1 MKTTQ
6 FKRLAATLLFVTA
19 MVMPS
24 STWAQSTITPKE
36 PSTGD
41 GSENSPYEISNAE
54 ELYWFAALVNGEL
67 GGETPNASA
76 KLTADISVNSYV
88 LDYDGTLNN
97 NGDGFETWTPIGNGS
112 NLYTGTFDGQ
122 GHTISGLYFN
132 ISECNIVGLFGANKG
147 TIKNVGVVDSYF
159 YGRDYVGGVCGANSE
174 GGTITGCYNTGM
186 VSGNFQVG
194 GVCGLNDGSTITG
207 CYNTGTVSGSNLPG
221 GVCGIN
227 DKGTITGCYT
237 NSGVVCENNGGT
249 VTYCGVKNGYEFR
262 DGTVCSLL
270 NTALKTAKASVRFYQ
285 GTNYPELFMNVP
297 SLVDDVYQISN
308 KGDLYA
314 FALIVNNGETS
325 AKAVLTANITVN
337 TGVLKEDGTLA
348 DNYSGF
354 ETWTPIGK
362 DQNPYTGTFDGQG
375 HTISGLYF
383 NNSGSKYVGLFRKN
397 DGTIKNVGVVD
408 SYFCG
413 SSYVGGVCGGNVAQN
428 ENTSITNCYNTGA
441 VSGSSYVGG
450 VCGYADN
457 GSISYCYNTG
467 AVSGSSNVGGVCGLN
482 YGTISNCYFDN
493 NKCNYNAV
501 GDNSGTVTNTSGKT
515 TEEFASGEVCYLLN
529 GSSPYGE
536 WGQTLSGT
544 GKQDYPVLG
553 GLPVYYRDEVYTNTY
568 GILTVGTHT
577 ITTSNEPPIW
587 YEFTPEA
594 DGNYRFSSKTIL
606 GSICVNTEMTINNMQ
621 SMSYSPSYELSA
633 KTTYYVYL
641 YCAPG
646 KYDLTIEKLN
656 STLKTGDNEIIVST
670 TGRLWYEF
678 TPSETGSYQFSSTD
692 LEGGYLYVVKN
703 KNATDDSRYIPYA
716 PVYELTA
723 DNIYYVAVSYAPGTY
738 SLTIKKLDT
747 TLEVGTNEF
756 EVSAPLVW
764 YEFTPTET
772 GSYQFSSTQL
782 TAGNLYVNTT
792 KTESDYT
799 EITTSPTYDLE
810 AATAYYVAVSAT
822 PGSYDLTITRLNN
835 TPTAMEVVTAPQIY
849 AVDGRIVCEGE
860 FRIYDLLGR
869 DVTRLN
875 GSLSGVYVVKTA
887 NAAVKV
893 VVR

>member
-132 ISECNIVGLFGANKG
+132 ISECNIVGLFGANRG

-194 GVCGLNDGSTITG
+194 GVCGLNDCSTITC

-249 VTYCGVKNGYEFR
+249 VTYCEVKNVYEFR

-285 GTNYPELFMNVP
+285 GRNYPELFMNVP

-413 SSYVGGVCGGNVAQN
+413 SSYVGGVCGGIQVESNFTA
-428 ENTSITNCYNTGA
+428 TITNCYYNSEKYTG
-441 VSGSSYVGG
+441 
-450 VCGYADN
+450 
-457 GSISYCYNTG
+457 
-467 AVSGSSNVGGVCGLN
+467 
-482 YGTISNCYFDN
+482 
-493 NKCNYNAV
+493 NAV
-501 GDNSGTVTNTSGKT
+501 GDNNGTVTKVEGKT
-515 TEEFASGEVCYLLN
+515 TEQFKSGEVAYLLSQGTE
-529 GSSPYGE
+529 GSV
-536 WGQTLSGT
+536 WGQQLGT
-544 GKQDYPVLG
+544 DDYPVLSDYKVIKAAEG
-553 GLPVYYRDEVYTNTY
+553 DNKTYWATFSNQSSDMDLSGLTIYTATVSE
-568 GILTVGTHT
+568 GILTLTPCTNHIVAKGEGVLVKGNSEYLNALMLNDDTEKAEANNDLVAT
-577 ITTSNEPPIW
+577 PAEPTVINATT
-587 YEFTPEA
+587 
-594 DGNYRFSSKTIL
+594 GHVLYRLTYNK
-606 GSICVNTEMTINNMQ
+606 V
-621 SMSYSPSYELSA
+621 SA
-633 KTTYYVYL
+633 KEGLGFYL
-641 YCAPG
+641 G
-646 KYDLTIEKLN
+646 LVGESKDG
-656 STLKTGDNEIIVST
+656 SQLK
-670 TGRLWYEF
+670 
-678 TPSETGSYQFSSTD
+678 
-692 LEGGYLYVVKN
+692 
-703 KNATDDSRYIPYA
+703 
-716 PVYELTA
+716 
-723 DNIYYVAVSYAPGTY
+723 
-738 SLTIKKLDT
+738 
-747 TLEVGTNEF
+747 
-756 EVSAPLVW
+756 
-764 YEFTPTET
+764 
-772 GSYQFSSTQL
+772 
-782 TAGNLYVNTT
+782 
-792 KTESDYT
+792 
-799 EITTSPTYDLE
+799 
-810 AATAYYVAVSAT
+810 AT
-822 PGSYDLTITRLNN
+822 PGK
-835 TPTAMEVVTAPQIY
+835 A
-849 AVDGRIVCEGE
+849 
-860 FRIYDLLGR
+860 
-869 DVTRLN
+869 
-875 GSLSGVYVVKTA
+875 
-887 NAAVKV
+887 
-893 VVR
+893 

>member
-1 MKTTQ
+1 MKIKFTQ
-6 FKRLAATLLFVTA
+6 FRWLVTMILFVTA
-19 MVMPS
+19 MAMPKMA
-24 STWAQSTITPKE
+24 WAEIKPTQPNI
-36 PSTGD
+36 GD
-41 GSENSPYEISNAE
+41 GTSADPYQIGTPG

-132 ISECNIVGLFGANKG
+132 ISEWNIVGLFGANKG

-159 YGRDYVGGVCGANSE
+159 YGCDYVGGVCGANSE

-354 ETWTPIGK
+354 EIWTPIGK

-450 VCGYADN
+450 VCG
-457 GSISYCYNTG
+457 GIQ
-467 AVSGSSNVGGVCGLN
+467 VESNFTA
-482 YGTISNCYFDN
+482 TITNCYYN
-493 NKCNYNAV
+493 SEKYTGNAV
-501 GDNSGTVTNTSGKT
+501 GDNNGTVTKVEGKT
-515 TEEFASGEVCYLLN
+515 TEQFKSGEVAYLLSQ
-529 GSSPYGE
+529 GSEGSV
-536 WGQTLSGT
+536 WGQQLGT
-544 GKQDYPVLG
+544 DNYPVLG
-553 GLPVYYRDEVYTNTY
+553 
-568 GILTVGTHT
+568 
-577 ITTSNEPPIW
+577 
-587 YEFTPEA
+587 
-594 DGNYRFSSKTIL
+594 SKYKI
-606 GSICVNTEMTINNMQ
+606 IK
-621 SMSYSPSYELSA
+621 SA
-633 KTTYYVYL
+633 KGDKDANENDTYWATFSNLNSDVTLFVPSPRNLNVYNATVSSGTMTLKKRTDNQVAKEEGVLLKTDGEYVNAKANETNGLDKVDYANNNLVATPATEETIKAETGYTLYRLTYNNVSEKTGLGFYL
-641 YCAPG
+641 GLVKDAEGTVLSQDGSQLKATPG
-646 KYDLTIEKLN
+646 KAY
-656 STLKTGDNEIIVST
+656 
-670 TGRLWYEF
+670 
-678 TPSETGSYQFSSTD
+678 
-692 LEGGYLYVVKN
+692 
-703 KNATDDSRYIPYA
+703 
-716 PVYELTA
+716 
-723 DNIYYVAVSYAPGTY
+723 
-738 SLTIKKLDT
+738 
-747 TLEVGTNEF
+747 LEV
-756 EVSAPLVW
+756 
-764 YEFTPTET
+764 
-772 GSYQFSSTQL
+772 
-782 TAGNLYVNTT
+782 TT
-792 KTESDYT
+792 
-799 EITTSPTYDLE
+799 E
-810 AATAYYVAVSAT
+810 AATKPSNAAPARGFVF
-822 PGSYDLTITRLNN
+822 PGDDDTTGIGEIVIDGDAGISGSSNANDRIYNLQGQQ
-835 TPTAMEVVTAPQIY
+835 VTAP
-849 AVDGRIVCEGE
+849 
-860 FRIYDLLGR
+860 
-869 DVTRLN
+869 
-875 GSLSGVYVVKTA
+875 VKGLYIK
-887 NAAVKV
+887 NNKKV
-893 VVR
+893 VIK

>member
-1 MKTTQ
+1 MKIKLTQ
-6 FKRLAATLLFVTA
+6 FKWLATTLLFVTA

-97 NGDGFETWTPIGNGS
+97 NGYGFETWTPIGNGS

-159 YGRDYVGGVCGANSE
+159 YGSDYVGGVCGANSE

-186 VSGNFQVG
+186 VSGIFQVG

-207 CYNTGTVSGSNLPG
+207 CYNTGMVSGISQVG

-249 VTYCGVKNGYEFR
+249 VTYCEVKNGYEFR

-285 GTNYPELFMNVP
+285 GRNYPELFMNVP

-450 VCGYADN
+450 VCGGNVAQN
-457 GSISYCYNTG
+457 ENTSITNCYNTG
-467 AVSGSSNVGGVCGLN
+467 AVSGSSYVGGVCGGIQVESN
-482 YGTISNCYFDN
+482 FTATITNCYYN
-493 NKCNYNAV
+493 SEKYTGNAV
-501 GDNSGTVTNTSGKT
+501 GDNNGTVTKVEGKT
-515 TEEFASGEVCYLLN
+515 TEQFKSGEVAYLLSQ
-529 GSSPYGE
+529 GS
-536 WGQTLSGT
+536 
-544 GKQDYPVLG
+544 
-553 GLPVYYRDEVYTNTY
+553 
-568 GILTVGTHT
+568 TVTDVE
-577 ITTSNEPPIW
+577 N
-587 YEFTPEA
+587 
-594 DGNYRFSSKTIL
+594 
-606 GSICVNTEMTINNMQ
+606 
-621 SMSYSPSYELSA
+621 
-633 KTTYYVYL
+633 TTYYSGSVWGQQLGTDDYPIIGSAYKVLKAAQDGQEGTNYWATFSNRNSNAELMASTGEITVYNATVSGGTL
-641 YCAPG
+641 TLTKRSDKKVALGEGVLLKANCEYVNAMNISDYVAATTGENDLLATPAEAGVLNDTNYKHYRLTYNDVDSKEGIGFYLGVVKDETGKVTSNDGSQIKVTPG
-646 KYDLTIEKLN
+646 KAY
-656 STLKTGDNEIIVST
+656 LKVST
-670 TGRLWYEF
+670 
-678 TPSETGSYQFSSTD
+678 Q
-692 LEGGYLYVVKN
+692 
-703 KNATDDSRYIPYA
+703 
-716 PVYELTA
+716 
-723 DNIYYVAVSYAPGTY
+723 
-738 SLTIKKLDT
+738 
-747 TLEVGTNEF
+747 
-756 EVSAPLVW
+756 
-764 YEFTPTET
+764 
-772 GSYQFSSTQL
+772 
-782 TAGNLYVNTT
+782 
-792 KTESDYT
+792 
-799 EITTSPTYDLE
+799 
-810 AATAYYVAVSAT
+810 AATKPSTAKLARGFAFPGDGETTGIECITVTDESLHSNGNAKGIFDLQGRKVSK
-822 PGSYDLTITRLNN
+822 
-835 TPTAMEVVTAPQIY
+835 PTK
-849 AVDGRIVCEGE
+849 
-860 FRIYDLLGR
+860 
-869 DVTRLN
+869 
-875 GSLSGVYVVKTA
+875 GVYINNGK
-887 NAAVKV
+887 KV
-893 VVR
+893 IIK

>member
-1 MKTTQ
+1 MYMKKKFTQ
-6 FKRLAATLLFVTA
+6 FKWLAATLLFVAA

-24 STWAQSTITPKE
+24 STWAQNTITPKK
-36 PSTGD
+36 PSTGN
-41 GSENSPYEISNAE
+41 GSVNSPYEISNAE

-207 CYNTGTVSGSNLPG
+207 CYNTGTVSGSNLSG

-450 VCGYADN
+450 VCG
-457 GSISYCYNTG
+457 GIQ
-467 AVSGSSNVGGVCGLN
+467 VESNFTA
-482 YGTISNCYFDN
+482 TITNCYYN
-493 NKCNYNAV
+493 SEKYTGNAV
-501 GDNSGTVTNTSGKT
+501 GDNNGTVTKVEGKT
-515 TEEFASGEVCYLLN
+515 TEQFKSGEVAYLLSQ
-529 GSSPYGE
+529 GSEGSV
-536 WGQTLSGT
+536 WGQQLGT
-544 GKQDYPVLG
+544 DNYPVLG
-553 GLPVYYRDEVYTNTY
+553 SKYKIIKSAKGDKDANENDTYWATFSNLNSDVTLFVPSPRNLNVYNATVSSGTMTLTKRTDNQVAKEEGVLLKTDGEYVNAKANETNGLDKVDYANNNLVATPATEETIDAQTGYTLYRLTY
-568 GILTVGTHT
+568 NNSTDKTGLGFYLGLVK
-577 ITTSNEPPIW
+577 N
-587 YEFTPEA
+587 A
-594 DGNYRFSSKTIL
+594 DGTVLSQD
-606 GSICVNTEMTINNMQ
+606 GSQ
-621 SMSYSPSYELSA
+621 
-633 KTTYYVYL
+633 
-641 YCAPG
+641 
-646 KYDLTIEKLN
+646 
-656 STLKTGDNEIIVST
+656 LK
-670 TGRLWYEF
+670 
-678 TPSETGSYQFSSTD
+678 
-692 LEGGYLYVVKN
+692 
-703 KNATDDSRYIPYA
+703 
-716 PVYELTA
+716 
-723 DNIYYVAVSYAPGTY
+723 
-738 SLTIKKLDT
+738 
-747 TLEVGTNEF
+747 
-756 EVSAPLVW
+756 
-764 YEFTPTET
+764 
-772 GSYQFSSTQL
+772 
-782 TAGNLYVNTT
+782 
-792 KTESDYT
+792 
-799 EITTSPTYDLE
+799 
-810 AATAYYVAVSAT
+810 AT
-822 PGSYDLTITRLNN
+822 PGKAYLKVSTGAATN
-835 TPTAMEVVTAPQIY
+835 
-849 AVDGRIVCEGE
+849 
-860 FRIYDLLGR
+860 
-869 DVTRLN
+869 
-875 GSLSGVYVVKTA
+875 TA
-887 NAAVKV
+887 NAAPARGFVFPGDDDTTGIREIVIDGDAGISGSSNANDRIYNLQGQQVTAPVKGLYIKNNKKV
-893 VVR
+893 VIK

>member
-6 FKRLAATLLFVTA
+6 FRWLVTMLLLVTA

-159 YGRDYVGGVCGANSE
+159 YGGDYVGGVCGANSE
-174 GGTITGCYNTGM
+174 GG
-186 VSGNFQVG
+186 
-194 GVCGLNDGSTITG
+194 TITG

-249 VTYCGVKNGYEFR
+249 VTYCEVKNVYEFR

-285 GTNYPELFMNVP
+285 GRNYPELFMNVP

-529 GSSPYGE
+529 GSTSDGA

-544 GKQDYPVLG
+544 DKQDYPVLG

-568 GILTVGTHT
+568 GILTVGTNT

-678 TPSETGSYQFSSTD
+678 TPSETGSYQFSST
-692 LEGGYLYVVKN
+692 
-703 KNATDDSRYIPYA
+703 
-716 PVYELTA
+716 
-723 DNIYYVAVSYAPGTY
+723 
-738 SLTIKKLDT
+738 
-747 TLEVGTNEF
+747 
-756 EVSAPLVW
+756 
-764 YEFTPTET
+764 
-772 GSYQFSSTQL
+772 QL

-799 EITTSPTYDLE
+799 DITTSPTYNLE
-810 AATAYYVAVSAT
+810 AATTYYVAVSGA
-822 PGSYDLTITRLNN
+822 PGSYDLTITRINN
-835 TPTAMEVVTAPQIY
+835 TPTAIETVTTLQIY

-875 GSLSGVYVVKTA
+875 GSLSGVYVVKTTD
-887 NAAVKV
+887 AAQKV
-893 VVR
+893 VVK